1 MDPAQLSQLLTV
13 MQDNQAAQQKQ
24 FVEAVRHLQSQQAA
38 AAAAPVAPSAPAA
51 LRTQRAKIPA
61 ASHFQGSARHLDDWL
76 REIKQQFEWYEYTA
90 DTVQVAMAA
99 VHLKGVALDWW
110 AALPASTL
118 TTLRA
123 SFPAFEAAL
132 RSRFQPVNSAQTARL
147 ALDAL
152 RQGAR
157 QSVADYISSFRR
169 LLVSVPTMS
178 EEDRVHRFVQGL
190 RGSVQQHLIVQGVST
205 LDAAISMAARVG
217 SLGQFAAAS
226 GAAAA
231 ANGDAMDLAALGF
244 DGIEGLEQDT
254 DSAGDTP
261 VTRAELQ
268 KMQQQLLAAVQHRGS
283 NNTAKRAPSG
293 RGGRGPLRVPGLSAQ
308 QVREHMDNGL
318 CFVCGQSGHR
328 KFDCPQNKNKHQ
340 SGN

>member
-1 MDPAQLSQLLTV
+1 MDSAQLSQLITV

-38 AAAAPVAPSAPAA
+38 AAAAAAPAA
-51 LRTQRAKIPA
+51 LAAPAAPRTQRAKIPA
-61 ASHFQGSARHLDDWL
+61 ASPFQGNSRHLDDWL
-76 REIKQQFEWYEYTA
+76 REMKQQFEWYEYTA
-90 DTVQVAMAA
+90 DAVQVAMAA
-99 VHLKGVALDWW
+99 VHLKGIALDWW

-118 TTLRA
+118 TVLRA
-123 SFPAFEAAL
+123 SFSAFEAAL

-157 QSVADYISSFRR
+157 QSVADYISAFRR

-178 EEDRVHRFVQGL
+178 EEERVHRFVQGL

-231 ANGDAMDLAALGF
+231 VNGDAMDLASLGL
-244 DGIEGLEQDT
+244 DDIEGLEQDT
-254 DSAGDTP
+254 DLAGDTP

-268 KMQQQLLAAVQHRGS
+268 KMQQQLLAAVQHRSG
-283 NNTAKRAPSG
+283 TAKRAPFG
-293 RGGRGPLRVPGLSAQ
+293 RGGRAPPRVPGLSAQ
-308 QVREHMDNGL
+308 QVREHMDSGL

-328 KFDCPQNKNKHQ
+328 KFDCPQNKTKYQ